1 MPSLRQMAETRPVLF
16 VVALALAQGVLAL
29 PFVVLF
35 KALGLGI
42 VPLRLII
49 PVAETAL
56 MLAVVSRL
64 GWWRRSGLATAELR
78 ALPVLWFPA
87 VLAFV
92 PWLYAGSSA
101 VPAGAL
107 AFYLAA
113 LVFTG
118 LGEEIFARGLVLP
131 ALLAHGRWWAL
142 LGSAALFSAG
152 HITNLFFE
160 DFSAL
165 DWLDKF
171 SATFAFAVLYGAV
184 FLRTGNLWPLVFLH
198 ILHDFAY
205 LTSGMAGP
213 FARGAIPLPLGLALS
228 AAATAYGLW
237 SVRKA
242 DPKT

>member
-1 MPSLRQMAETRPVLF
+1 M
-16 VVALALAQGVLAL
+16 
-29 PFVVLF
+29 
-35 KALGLGI
+35 
-42 VPLRLII
+42 
-49 PVAETAL
+49 
-56 MLAVVSRL
+56 
-64 GWWRRSGLATAELR
+64 
-78 ALPVLWFPA
+78 LWFPA

-92 PWLYAGSSA
+92 PWVYAGSIA

-131 ALLAHGRWWAL
+131 ALLAHGRWAAL

-152 HITNLFFE
+152 RFTNLFFE

-165 DWLDKF
+165 EWLDKF

-184 FLRTGNLWPLVFLH
+184 FLRTGNLWPLVVLH
-198 ILHDFAY
+198 VLHDFAY

-228 AAATAYGLW
+228 AAATACGLW
-237 SVRKA
+237 IARTA
-242 DPKT
+242 DLRTR